1 MIDSHR
7 KNAHARRIFNGI
19 AHDYEGP
26 ARVLSYFQY
35 DRWRRLL
42 VSQLD
47 LDPQAAVLDVCT
59 GTGLVATDI
68 AMRKGC
74 RVVGLDLSD
83 RMIGQAR
90 RNVQA
95 LHLTPLVDLVRGRAE
110 SLPFPDGS
118 FDAVVFTFLLRYVP
132 DPQATLREL
141 SRVLR
146 PGGQIL
152 SLEFFVPRNP
162 VFHALWFLHTRLVL
176 PLGTR
181 FLSPEWRE
189 VGSFLGPSI
198 SSFYREYPLEELN
211 QMWVRAGIDSVSN
224 RVLSLGSAVV
234 MFGRKGDHGDY

>member
-1 MIDSHR
+1 M
-7 KNAHARRIFNGI
+7 FNGI
-19 AHDYEGP
+19 ARDYEGP

-68 AMRKGC
+68 ATRKGC

-83 RMIGQAR
+83 RMIGQAQ

-95 LHLTPLVDLVRGRAE
+95 LNLAPSVDLVRGRAE

-132 DPQATLREL
+132 DPQATLHEL

-181 FLSPEWRE
+181 FISREWRE

-234 MFGRKGDHGDY
+234 MFGRKGVSR

>member
-1 MIDSHR
+1 MIDSHC
-7 KNAHARRIFNGI
+7 KNTHARRIFNGI
-19 AHDYEGP
+19 AHDYERP

-42 VSQLD
+42 ISQLD
-47 LDPQAAVLDVCT
+47 LHPQDSVLDVCT

-83 RMIGQAR
+83 RMIGQAQ

-95 LHLTPLVDLVRGRAE
+95 LHLAPLVDLVRGRAE

-146 PGGQIL
+146 PGGQIV

-162 VFHALWFLHTRLVL
+162 VFHAFWFLHTRLVL
-176 PLGTR
+176 PLGAR
-181 FLSPEWRE
+181 FFSPQWRE

-211 QMWVRAGIDSVSN
+211 KMWVGAGIGNVSS

-234 MFGRKGDHGDY
+234 MYGRKGANGDY